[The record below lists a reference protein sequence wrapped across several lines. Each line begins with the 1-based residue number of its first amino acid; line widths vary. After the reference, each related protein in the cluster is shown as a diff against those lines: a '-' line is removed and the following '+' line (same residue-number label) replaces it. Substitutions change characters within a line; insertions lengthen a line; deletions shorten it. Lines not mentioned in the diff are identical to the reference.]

1 MNIRL
6 STILWVVMLITG
18 ACGLYMVKYKVQ
30 AVRAEVL
37 ATERQL
43 IEEKRNQ
50 HVLNAEWTYLTRPER
65 LRTLAAKYLNMQ
77 PMRGQQIAEFSTLP
91 YAAPEGSRTDVAKQ
105 EAPRS
110 SGTIKFVSGGP
121 ADEGYHDE

>member
-30 AVRAEVL
+30 SVRAEVI

-43 IEEKRNQ
+43 AEEKRNM
-50 HVLNAEWTYLTRPER
+50 HVLTAEWAYLTRPER
-65 LRTLAAKYLNMQ
+65 LRTLAGKYLNMQ
-77 PMRGQQIAEFSTLP
+77 PMRGQQIAEFSSLP
-91 YAAPEGSRTDVAKQ
+91 YAVPAGDRTEVAKQ

-110 SGTIKFVSGGP
+110 SGTIKLVSGGP
-121 ADEGYHDE
+121 ADEGYHDQ